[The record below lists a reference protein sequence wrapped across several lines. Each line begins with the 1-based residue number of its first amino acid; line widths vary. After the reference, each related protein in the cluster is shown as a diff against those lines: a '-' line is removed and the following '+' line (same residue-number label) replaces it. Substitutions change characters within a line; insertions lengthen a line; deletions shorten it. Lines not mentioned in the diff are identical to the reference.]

1 MDGTTEPVIAV
12 IGHPIA
18 GNPSQFAFESAVVA
32 MQLDWRVISFDVA
45 PEAIAAALDGA
56 EVLGLRGILL
66 DSNVSQ
72 AAAQWCQDRQQGGQE
87 LQTQIDCLYRN
98 AEGQLAGCNQQRAW
112 VDEKIVEHRE
122 SLGRDFSGCLR
133 LGDQVDA
140 SRIESV
146 PFNEPPIAAA
156 PELDESV
163 GADVIVIA
171 DVDGNPVAL
180 EVDDWPPG
188 KESTLVVDLT
198 DGHPDIER
206 IQSLGYQVL
215 TLEQRR
221 IGTLRRCLKLWT
233 GADSPAEVVH
243 DAVEEYLGV

>member
-1 MDGTTEPVIAV
+1 MDGTTEPVVAV

-18 GNPSQFAFESAVVA
+18 GNPSQFAFERALAA
-32 MQLDWRVISFDVA
+32 MQLEWRVISFDVA
-45 PEAIAAALDGA
+45 PDAISAALDGA

-66 DSNVSQ
+66 GPNVCE
-72 AAAQWCQDRQQGGQE
+72 AAAQWCQQRQGAIDS
-87 LQTQIDCLYRN
+87 IDCLYRDPD
-98 AEGQLAGCNQQRAW
+98 EQFVGCNQQRAW
-112 VDEKIVEHRE
+112 VDEKIVKHRE
-122 SLGRDFSGCLR
+122 SLGRDFSGCLW
-133 LGDQVDA
+133 LGDQVDS

-156 PELDESV
+156 PELDEIV

-171 DVDGNPVAL
+171 DVEGNPVAL
-180 EVDDWPPG
+180 EADDWPPG

-198 DGHPDIER
+198 EGHPEIER

-233 GADSPAEVVH
+233 GVDSPAEVVH
-243 DAVEEYLGV
+243 DAVEEYLAV